1 MVHNHCID
9 FGTDVPICESSI
21 FVLVI
26 FLSDAPEPNVT
37 SSSACSPDDAAGGSD
52 LLTCGQCGQ
61 AFPLAHIL
69 TFIQHKQGGC
79 SSTRA
84 GPLDHTPQ
92 SPANHAFSRGPGG
105 QLETGYVELKRTARR
120 GLEEEPG
127 VKAEPNQAGEF
138 WVLINVNLFI
148 VLPFN
153 ELVPSPSH

>member
-1 MVHNHCID
+1 MTRLKLPV
-9 FGTDVPICESSI
+9 

-26 FLSDAPEPNVT
+26 CPSDDPEPSVT
-37 SSSACSPDDAAGGSD
+37 PSSPCSPDHVAEGSD

-79 SSTRA
+79 SRTRA

-92 SPANHAFSRGPGG
+92 SPANHAFRHGPGV
-105 QLETGYVELKRTARR
+105 QLKTDYVELKRTTGRR
-120 GLEEEPG
+120 WEEEPG
-127 VKAEPNQAGEF
+127 VKVEPNRAGEV

-153 ELVPSPSH
+153 EHAPSPSH

>member
-1 MVHNHCID
+1 MIA
-9 FGTDVPICESSI
+9 P
-21 FVLVI
+21 
-26 FLSDAPEPNVT
+26 SDAPEPSVP
-37 SSSACSPDDAAGGSD
+37 SSSPCSPDHDAGGSD

-79 SSTRA
+79 SSTRV

-92 SPANHAFSRGPGG
+92 SPANRAFRRGPDG
-105 QLETGYVELKRTARR
+105 QLEMGYVELKRTTGRR
-120 GLEEEPG
+120 WEEEPG
-127 VKAEPNQAGEF
+127 VKVEPNPAGEY

-148 VLPFN
+148 VFPFN